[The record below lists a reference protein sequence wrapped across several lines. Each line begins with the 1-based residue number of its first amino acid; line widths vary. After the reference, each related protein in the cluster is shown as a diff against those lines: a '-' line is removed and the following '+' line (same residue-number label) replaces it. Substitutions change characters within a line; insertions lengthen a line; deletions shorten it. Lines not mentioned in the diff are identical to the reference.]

1 MIILS
6 STDCRNGFAA
16 MPCQGLWLIPRDGK
30 SGTMRVGTD
39 ILSRSSQPGPDQC
52 AITVMSVSFWEETTE
67 EAATPKAR
75 AVVVLQRGPPTA
87 DRDISITRPP
97 AVLLLPSDCFNP
109 VHFILSTVFRAFRNR
124 CLPPSPSGAMASDS
138 APVRESPYTTC

>member
-1 MIILS
+1 MGLQQADS
-6 STDCRNGFAA
+6 AVRPC
-16 MPCQGLWLIPRDGK
+16 PCQGLWLIPRDGK

-75 AVVVLQRGPPTA
+75 VVVVLQRGPPTA
-87 DRDISITRPP
+87 DRGISSPRAPI
-97 AVLLLPSDCFNP
+97 VLSLSSDCFDP
-109 VHFILSTVFRAFRNR
+109 EQLILSTAF
-124 CLPPSPSGAMASDS
+124 CTIS
-138 APVRESPYTTC
+138 E